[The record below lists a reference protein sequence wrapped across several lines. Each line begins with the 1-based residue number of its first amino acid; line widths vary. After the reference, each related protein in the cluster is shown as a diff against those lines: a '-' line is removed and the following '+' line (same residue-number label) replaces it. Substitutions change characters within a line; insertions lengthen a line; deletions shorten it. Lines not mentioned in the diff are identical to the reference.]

1 MSVPVSFKREGGG
14 GGGGGGGGR
23 PPRPPPPP
31 PLGTHDEVAS
41 LPATTQ
47 EETSADESDTG
58 A

>member
-1 MSVPVSFKREGGG
+1 MSVPVSFKREGAGA
-14 GGGGGGGGR
+14 R
-23 PPRPPPPP
+23 